1 MAEDVA
7 AADWRG
13 VHGLKAQQQVR
24 ALALPGLL
32 TVHNDAANPNLN
44 PNPNPNPNQ
53 VYSPYNDTEDENL
66 VNKFADGEPGGAG
79 VTKWWKSFTIFV
91 PIPACLDSL
100 TVLKYLLQASRL
112 SRRWQRCSTPPGTR

>member
-1 MAEDVA
+1 VAEDVA

-79 VTKWWKSFTIFV
+79 VTKWFRYGFV
-91 PIPACLDSL
+91 FGRQIRIA
-100 TVLKYLLQASRL
+100 
-112 SRRWQRCSTPPGTR
+112 